1 MGVDTHAPCHP
12 VCAAL
17 LRAFSFYVQYTRRVN
32 TQVLIP
38 VPVPVPV
45 AFSRCRVR
53 FMASERTSLCQ
64 FVCIERTL
72 TVLKN
77 SGLAFTADIAGVQ
90 ALQTLISNK
99 EAMHK
104 AGAELWLVDVLQAPM
119 FQVALATTLLG
130 SPIEDEDGGG
140 YASA

>member
-1 MGVDTHAPCHP
+1 
-12 VCAAL
+12 
-17 LRAFSFYVQYTRRVN
+17 
-32 TQVLIP
+32 
-38 VPVPVPV
+38 
-45 AFSRCRVR
+45 
-53 FMASERTSLCQ
+53 MASERTSLCQ

-77 SGLAFTADIAGVQ
+77 SGLAFTADIDGVK

-119 FQVALATTLLG
+119 FQVALASTLLRKR
-130 SPIEDEDGGG
+130 IENDDKAGG
-140 YASA
+140 YASD